1 MKTGSKRHNNNKK
14 LPFAWPA
21 ARYDPLE
28 TTILHNLRMLTEKHN
43 DEKLTITLLI
53 VWLGLLLIIFYR
65 K

>member
-14 LPFAWPA
+14 LPVAWPA

-28 TTILHNLRMLTEKHN
+28 TTIPHNLRMLTEKHN